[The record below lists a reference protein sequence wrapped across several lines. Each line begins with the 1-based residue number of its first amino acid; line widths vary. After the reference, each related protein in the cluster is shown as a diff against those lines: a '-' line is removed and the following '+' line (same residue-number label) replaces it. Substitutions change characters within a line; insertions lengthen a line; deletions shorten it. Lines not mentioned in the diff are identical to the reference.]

1 MSIEKEIL
9 KTRIRIM
16 RNRICIIMKNIAKNE
31 ILNDQLTF
39 HTYCEALKTRV
50 IENIKLKKQLAKMQ

>member
-1 MSIEKEIL
+1 MSVEKEIL

-31 ILNDQLTF
+31 ILNDQLAF
-39 HTYCEALKTRV
+39 HSCCEALKMRV
-50 IENIKLKKQLAKMQ
+50 LENINLRKQLSKMQ